1 MRRSL
6 TTKPVPGAA
15 QACTGGQCQ
24 RTSGH
29 TGPALSAPHL
39 LQLLLHA
46 GLLTVCKQEA
56 PDFRQAGQAA
66 MSLQVENRE
75 DGHRVLVYSRLHD
88 SANLRLQQQPFTLSE
103 NNCRG

>member
-15 QACTGGQCQ
+15 QACTGGRCQ

-29 TGPALSAPHL
+29 TGPALSAPYL

-46 GLLTVCKQEA
+46 GLLAVCKQEA
-56 PDFRQAGQAA
+56 PDLCQAGQAA
-66 MSLQVENRE
+66 MLLQV
-75 DGHRVLVYSRLHD
+75 
-88 SANLRLQQQPFTLSE
+88 
-103 NNCRG
+103 